1 MADDRRIRVL
11 HLVTRMN
18 VGGVAVLIDN
28 LLDNIDSSKYEVL
41 LVTGSC
47 EAPEG
52 DYLDSRNPKYRFI
65 RLATF
70 HKSLD
75 IKDDVSS
82 VVSLTKI
89 IREFKPDIIHTHTS
103 KAGLYG
109 RVLARLFSPKSKIV
123 HTFHGHLLVGYFNP
137 IKLSIVKLIEKTL
150 SQLSDSLVA
159 MGTQVRDDLV
169 SAKVAPKAKFSVFFP
184 GLNFPEFP
192 TRSAARESLNL
203 DSNQLYCVFI
213 GRLTQIKR
221 PDRLLEVSKVVSQSN
236 PQVKF
241 LVVGDG
247 DLANEMREK
256 SKTQKLP
263 VQFLG
268 WRQDISTILAA
279 ADLLILTSDNE
290 AVALTLIEAS
300 QAGIPVVTTPAG
312 SVRDIA
318 VDGLNGYVTEFTPE
332 SLASKVLVLAES
344 ADLRKQMGAAGKDR
358 ARELFSISHMV
369 KSHELLYMEL
379 LSS

>member
-1 MADDRRIRVL
+1 MKSRSMIKVC
-11 HLVTRMN
+11 HVVTRMN

-28 LLDNIDSSKYEVL
+28 LLENFDSSKYEVL
-41 LVTGSC
+41 LVTGTC
-47 EAPEG
+47 EAPEV
-52 DYLDSRNPKYRFI
+52 DYLHSRNPNYRSI
-65 RLATF
+65 RLANF
-70 HKSLD
+70 HKSLS

-82 VVSLTKI
+82 IMSLIKI

-109 RVLARLFSPKSKIV
+109 RVLARLFFPRTKIV

-137 IKLSIVKLIEKTL
+137 IRLGIVKLIEKTL
-150 SQLSDSLVA
+150 SKLSDSLVA

-169 SAKVAPKAKFSVFFP
+169 SAKIAPKAKFTVFFP

-192 TRSAARESLNL
+192 ARVTARENLNL
-203 DSNQLYCVFI
+203 NPSYLYCVFI

-247 DLANEMREK
+247 DLANEMKEK
-256 SKTQKLP
+256 SKAQNLP

-268 WRQDISTILAA
+268 WRQDISTVLAA
-279 ADLLILTSDNE
+279 VDLLILTSDNE

-332 SLASKVLVLAES
+332 SLASKVLLLAEN
-344 ADLRKQMGAAGKDR
+344 ADLRRQMGAAGQQR
-358 ARELFSISHMV
+358 AKEFFSISHMV
-369 KSHELLYMEL
+369 KSHDELYKKL

>member
-1 MADDRRIRVL
+1 
-11 HLVTRMN
+11 
-18 VGGVAVLIDN
+18 
-28 LLDNIDSSKYEVL
+28 
-41 LVTGSC
+41 
-47 EAPEG
+47 
-52 DYLDSRNPKYRFI
+52 
-65 RLATF
+65 
-70 HKSLD
+70 
-75 IKDDVSS
+75 
-82 VVSLTKI
+82 
-89 IREFKPDIIHTHTS
+89 
-103 KAGLYG
+103 
-109 RVLARLFSPKSKIV
+109 
-123 HTFHGHLLVGYFNP
+123 
-137 IKLSIVKLIEKTL
+137 
-150 SQLSDSLVA
+150 

-169 SAKVAPKAKFSVFFP
+169 SAKVAPTAKFSVFFP
-184 GLNFPEFP
+184 GLNFPAFP
-192 TRSAARESLNL
+192 ARATARESLNL
-203 DSNQLYCVFI
+203 DPNYLYCVFI

-247 DLANEMREK
+247 DLGNEMKEK
-256 SKTQKLP
+256 SKAQNLP

-318 VDGLNGYVTEFTPE
+318 VDSLNGYVAEFTPE
-332 SLASKVLVLAES
+332 SLASKVLLLAES
-344 ADLRKQMGAAGKDR
+344 ADLRRQMGVAGQQR
-358 ARELFSISHMV
+358 AKEFFSISHMV
-369 KSHELLYMEL
+369 KSHDELYKKL

>member
-28 LLDNIDSSKYEVL
+28 LLENIDFSKYEVL

-52 DYLDSRNPKYRFI
+52 DYLDSRKPKYRFI
-65 RLATF
+65 RLANF

-109 RVLARLFSPKSKIV
+109 RVLARLFSTRTKIV

-137 IKLSIVKLIEKTL
+137 IKLGLVKMIEKTL
-150 SQLSDSLVA
+150 SRLSDSLVA

-169 SAKVAPKAKFSVFFP
+169 SAKIAPKGKFSVFFP
-184 GLNFPEFP
+184 GLNSPAFPA
-192 TRSAARESLNL
+192 RDAACESLNL
-203 DSNQLYCVFI
+203 DPNYLYCVFI

-221 PDRLLEVSKVVSQSN
+221 PDRLLQVSKVVSQLN

-247 DLANEMREK
+247 DLADKMREK
-256 SKTQKLP
+256 SKAQNLP

-344 ADLRKQMGAAGKDR
+344 ADLRNQMGAAGQQR
-358 ARELFSISHMV
+358 AKEFFSIAHMV
-369 KSHELLYMEL
+369 KSHDLLYKEL